1 MNTLESPAATG
12 KTAGNRHIKGCFG
25 ILVILLSVFLVLN
38 LLAGSTRI
46 LPGEAFSAL
55 FRRQTEGTSA
65 RIILNIRLP
74 RLLAAAILGGGL
86 SVSGY
91 LLQTFF
97 GNPIAGPFVLGISSG
112 AKLFVALVMILSL
125 GKGIVLNS
133 AAMVAAAFC
142 GAMLSMGL
150 VLVASRKLKSMALL
164 VVCGVMIG
172 YVCSAITEIA
182 VTFADDNNIVN
193 LHNWSMGSFSGIDM
207 ADVAV
212 LSGIVFP
219 AVLLAFLLSK
229 PMSAYQL
236 GEAYAQSMGVNL
248 RRFRTALILL
258 SSVLSACVTAFAGP
272 ISFVGIAVPHLMR
285 SLFRTAKP
293 ILMVPAC
300 FLGGGVFC
308 LLCDLIARTLFAPT
322 ELSISTVTAVFGAP
336 VVIWMLLTRKRGDAR

>member
-12 KTAGNRHIKGCFG
+12 KTAGNRRLKGCFC

-55 FRRQTEGTSA
+55 FLRQTEGTSA

-150 VLVASRKLKSMALL
+150 VLLVSRKLKSMALL

-285 SLFRTAKP
+285 SFFHTAKP

-336 VVIWMLLTRKRGDAR
+336 VVIWMLLTRKRGGPR